1 MYNKDIIHSSLDI
14 GLFRTCHDNSSF
26 SRPQVAKIWF
36 YENMKKKKKWLI
48 ERGSL
53 NVKKEEKNLWI
64 GEDLVL
70 QNTENLL

>member
-1 MYNKDIIHSSLDI
+1 LAFLELVMITVH
-14 GLFRTCHDNSSF
+14 FRDLK
-26 SRPQVAKIWF
+26 SRKFDFTKTW
-36 YENMKKKKKWLI
+36 KKKWLI